1 MKHITRS
8 THPTRRHC
16 LVAAA
21 SLLGGL
27 PTLGHAAT
35 GWLPSQNIN
44 YVIGVAPGGSVDIYA
59 RGIKQAL
66 DNLKLANGQTVI
78 AENRPGAAGLLALQQ
93 LQRNRGNAHYVS
105 TFHTGAVAGQA
116 SGMLKGDLREFVPV
130 AMLVEETTLFTVG
143 ADSPLKTAQDML
155 AALKR
160 DPSSLKLA
168 VAPARGLNL
177 HLALAKPLKLAGID
191 VSKLTV
197 VPFRSSADSMAALLG
212 GHVDM
217 VAATGPTV
225 VPLAQGGK
233 VRMLASCSAQ
243 RGSGPLAE
251 VPTWREMGV
260 ATDYAS
266 YNGVLL
272 PGGVDAEQIRFWEN
286 ALRQVSQSP
295 EWRAMVEKSGNKP
308 IFKGY
313 VDSHRYMEAELN
325 ESRALV
331 ATLGI
336 GTP

>member
-1 MKHITRS
+1 MEYAPN
-8 THPTRRHC
+8 PTRRQC
-16 LVAAA
+16 LVAATA
-21 SLLGGL
+21 LLGGL
-27 PTLGHAAT
+27 PTLGHTAS

-44 YVIGVAPGGSVDIYA
+44 YVIGVAPGGSVDLYA

-78 AENRPGAAGLLALQQ
+78 AENKPGAAGLLALQQ
-93 LQRNRGNAHYVS
+93 LQRNRGNAHYLS

-130 AMLVEETTLFTVG
+130 AMLVEETTLFAVG
-143 ADSPLKTAQDML
+143 ADSPLKTAQDVL
-155 AALKR
+155 QTLKR
-160 DPSSLKLA
+160 DPASLKLA

-177 HLALAKPLKLAGID
+177 HLALGKPLKLAGID
-191 VSKLTV
+191 VAKLTV

-217 VAATGPTV
+217 VAATGPTA
-225 VPLAQGGK
+225 VPLAHGGK
-233 VRMLASCSAQ
+233 VRLLASCAAQ
-243 RGSGPLAE
+243 RGSGPLAD
-251 VPTWREMGV
+251 VPTWRELGI

-286 ALRQVSQSP
+286 ALRQVAASP
-295 EWRAMVEKSGNKP
+295 DWRAMVEKSGNKP
-308 IFKGY
+308 VFKGY
-313 VDSHRYMEAELN
+313 VDSHRYLESELR
-325 ESRALV
+325 ESQALV
-331 ATLGI
+331 ASLGL